1 MTTSTVERTFA
12 EKMDEWLKDLSPADG
27 DTYTRELRS
36 IVLDNDL
43 VSQEWDVEN
52 YFRNAPSPEKRFAAF
67 YMLLIIC
74 REYRNY
80 SRYNHYVDDYAEEFE
95 NYPLYLIIRSTYYR
109 HKAILGEKDGYR
121 KAVEFAEEACKALPS
136 NLAVKNHYA
145 SVVASALEEKISV
158 DPADIQKATERLA
171 TAMDKYPKDA
181 KYFCTRGRILAATG
195 DYDGGIRDLRKA
207 LDLESGTTK
216 DSMQRIG
223 EYNYYLLQIKLMQES
238 DQVEKKMGLY
248 HAQYDE
254 IAHNMDGIKT
264 QYLEYL
270 AFFSSILAFLLS
282 TFSVA
287 GTMTNFNQGAGII
300 LMAAGALVLIF
311 GLFRMLL
318 YFSSE
323 MKLGVKR
330 VTLYCL
336 AGLGLLV
343 VGFLVGNQMIL

>member
-12 EKMDEWLKDLSPADG
+12 ERMDKWLENLPPADG

-43 VSQEWDVEN
+43 VSQEWAVED
-52 YFRNAPSPEKRFAAF
+52 YFLNASSPEQRFAAF

-80 SRYNHYVDDYAEEFE
+80 TRYNHYVDDYAEEFKD
-95 NYPLYLIIRSTYYR
+95 YALYLIIRSTYYR

-121 KAVEFAEEACKALPS
+121 KAIEFAEKACQALPT
-136 NLAVKNHYA
+136 NAAVKNHYA
-145 SVVASALEEKISV
+145 SVVASALEENINV
-158 DPADIQKATERLA
+158 DPVDIQKATERLA
-171 TAMDKYPKDA
+171 AAMKRYPKDA
-181 KYFCTRGRILAATG
+181 KYFCTRGRILAATR

-216 DSMQRIG
+216 DSMNRVG
-223 EYNYYLLQIKLMQES
+223 EYNYYLLQIKITKENEHA
-238 DQVEKKMGLY
+238 EKRTE
-248 HAQYDE
+248 QYTEQYNE
-254 IAHNMDGIKT
+254 ITRNMDSMKT
-264 QYLEYL
+264 QFLEYL

-287 GTMTNFNQGAGII
+287 SRMDNFNQCAGII
-300 LMAAGALVLIF
+300 LMSAGALALIF

-318 YFSSE
+318 YFSTE
-323 MKLGVKR
+323 RNVWFRKVMA
-330 VTLYCL
+330 CCI

-343 VGFLVGNQMIL
+343 AGFLVGNQMIL